1 MNEKIESRKGSFRFG
16 TICCRYEIWKEK
28 ENIYLKGEEI
38 DGEELILEEVIVFSE
53 EDSVFAEGLY
63 SLLLKTRS
71 YPRMM
76 YELAEEILP

>member
-1 MNEKIESRKGSFRFG
+1 MNGKIESRKGSFRFG
-16 TICCRYEIWKEK
+16 TLCCRYEIYSEN
-28 ENIYLKGEEI
+28 ENIYLKGEEFE
-38 DGEELILEEVIVFSE
+38 GEEMILEEVMVFCQ

-71 YPRMM
+71 CPRMM